1 MDALTHTIIAT
12 GSLVVAYYAG
22 AYLKSRSV
30 FEDSIGN
37 MLDRLEKDG
46 FIATKL
52 DKDGEKELI
61 TISEV
66 VAKALKINVKG

>member
-30 FEDSIGN
+30 FEDSI
-37 MLDRLEKDG
+37 DRLEKDG